1 MSKRRQ
7 STMLQPPHARHN
19 MFTNGTSGISVIS
32 LLLGDNLQVTD
43 SDFHNRLGVSGSSVL
58 RQGLL
63 TSNRRDVCDMGP
75 IKSASVSSDS
85 RILSALVSSWPPKM
99 TDELKERSRY
109 SGHNISPRMTFIT
122 SWEEFAKAAER
133 LYQADPVKCRFV
145 VKYRH
150 CDGKLVLKVTDD
162 QVGGPEEGR
171 RRHTVYVSS
180 SAALSS
186 PRGGSDIGGQ
196 ALNTRTGGRV
206 LSLVGGT
213 CWQKW
218 CLDAARLGWLK
229 KP

>member
-1 MSKRRQ
+1 MAKRQ
-7 STMLQPPHARHN
+7 AETQQNVLPHG
-19 MFTNGTSGISVIS
+19 F
-32 LLLGDNLQVTD
+32 LLFQ
-43 SDFHNRLGVSGSSVL
+43 
-58 RQGLL
+58 
-63 TSNRRDVCDMGP
+63 
-75 IKSASVSSDS
+75 
-85 RILSALVSSWPPKM
+85 PPKM

-162 QVGGPEEGR
+162 QVCLQYRTEHAQDVKKLEKLNRGPEEGR